1 MIVLYSG
8 CKTRLIAD
16 IKASFISG
24 FLCFLRFIWRRIC
37 RIAQKHIYVKN
48 FWFCNDWFA
57 ERFLMQSQPLFQIY
71 VVNVC
76 WILLHSLSFAFVFII
91 LWLWVS
97 QMYLEN
103 ILFWGRAFHFWRD
116 IRHKYRNSHDK
127 SYFPPPHPTEPLK
140 MLSADKYT
148 NTKIQMHKHCNKKAP
163 SKPFLVETIF

>member
-8 CKTRLIAD
+8 CKTRLIAG

-57 ERFLMQSQPLFQIY
+57 VRFLMQSQPLFQIY
-71 VVNVC
+71 VVNIC

-97 QMYLEN
+97 QMYSDRRTFYFEAL
-103 ILFWGRAFHFWRD
+103 HFTFD
-116 IRHKYRNSHDK
+116 VIYV
-127 SYFPPPHPTEPLK
+127 
-140 MLSADKYT
+140 T
-148 NTKIQMHKHCNKKAP
+148 NTATATINHI
-163 SKPFLVETIF
+163 FLRLILQNLLRC